1 MAKSILFIIDPIQGL
16 KKDKDTSLL
25 LMKTSMEIGH
35 QVFFCSH
42 NEISLK
48 NNIPYGKIKEVKKF
62 NDEFSEVVERQVN
75 LNQLDVIF
83 IRKDPPFNK
92 DYLFLTISLS
102 LLKKPK
108 IINCPQSLQCHNEKL
123 SILNFPKLTP
133 KTLVSSNLKEITQFI
148 SKYKQVVCKPI
159 DEMAGNKI
167 FLLKKNDPNINVT
180 LEILTDN
187 YSTLIMIQE
196 YIPEIRNG
204 DKRIIIVNGE
214 PLPYGLLRIP
224 KKNDF
229 RGNLAKG
236 GKAKIFKLSPSDLK
250 ITETIKPY
258 LNVHH
263 LNFVGIDV
271 IGNYLT
277 EINITSPTGL
287 VEIQKLTKQN
297 VAKTVIQNLF

>member
-25 LMKTSMEIGH
+25 LMKTCMEIGH

-42 NEISLK
+42 NDISLK

-62 NDEFSEVVERQVN
+62 DNEYPELIERQVN
-75 LNQLDVIF
+75 LNQLDGIF
-83 IRKDPPFNK
+83 IRKDPPFDK

-108 IINCPQSLQCHNEKL
+108 IINSPQALQCHNEKL
-123 SILNFPKLTP
+123 SILNFPKLIP

-180 LEILTDN
+180 LEVLTDN

-196 YIPEIRNG
+196 YIPEIRKG

-224 KKNDF
+224 KKTDF

-250 ITETIKPY
+250 ITEAVKPY
-258 LNVHH
+258 LIEHN

-297 VAKTVIQNLF
+297 VAKTVIKNLF

>member
-1 MAKSILFIIDPIQGL
+1 MAKSILFIIDPIQDL
-16 KKDKDTSLL
+16 NKEKDTSLL
-25 LMKTSMEIGH
+25 LMRTSIEIGH
-35 QVFFCSH
+35 HVYFCSH
-42 NEISLK
+42 TDISLK
-48 NNIPYGKIKEVKKF
+48 SNIPHGKIKEIKSF
-62 NDEFSEVVERQVN
+62 NNEKLEVVEKQFN

-92 DYLFLTISLS
+92 DYLFLTISLG
-102 LLKKPK
+102 LLKNPK
-108 IINCPQSLQCHNEKL
+108 IINCPHALQSHNEKL
-123 SILNFPKLTP
+123 SILNFPKLIP
-133 KTLVSSNLKEITQFI
+133 KTLVSSQLKDITQFI
-148 SKYKQVVCKPI
+148 AKYKQVVCKPI

-180 LEILTDN
+180 LEVLTDN

-196 YIPEIRNG
+196 YIPEIRKG
-204 DKRIIIVNGE
+204 DKRIIMVNGE
-214 PLPYGLLRIP
+214 PLPNGLLRIP
-224 KKNDF
+224 KKSDF

-236 GKAKIFKLSPSDLK
+236 GKAKIFKLSPSDIN
-250 ITETIKPY
+250 ITQSIKPY
-258 LNVHH
+258 LIEHN

-297 VAKTVIQNLF
+297 VAKTVIQSLF

>member
-1 MAKSILFIIDPIQGL
+1 
-16 KKDKDTSLL
+16 
-25 LMKTSMEIGH
+25 MKTSMEIGY

-42 NEISLK
+42 NDISLK
-48 NNIPYGKIKEVKKF
+48 NNIPHGKIKEVKKF
-62 NDEFSEVVERQVN
+62 DNEYPELIESQVN
-75 LNQLDVIF
+75 LNQLDGIF

-108 IINCPQSLQCHNEKL
+108 IINCPQSLQSHNEKL
-123 SILNFPKLTP
+123 SILNFPKLIP
-133 KTLVSSNLKEITQFI
+133 KTLVSSNLKEIAQFI
-148 SKYKQVVCKPI
+148 SKYKEVVCKPI

-180 LEILTDN
+180 LEVLTDN

-196 YIPEIRNG
+196 YIPEIKKG
-204 DKRIIIVNGE
+204 DKRIIIVNGQ

-224 KKNDF
+224 KKTDF

-236 GKAKIFKLSPSDLK
+236 GKAKVFKLSSSDLK
-250 ITETIKPY
+250 ITEAVKPY
-258 LNVHH
+258 LMEHN

-297 VAKTVIQNLF
+297 VAKTVIKNLF

>member
-1 MAKSILFIIDPIQGL
+1 MAKSILFIIDPIQDL
-16 KKDKDTSLL
+16 NKEKDTSLL
-25 LMKTSMEIGH
+25 LMRTSIEIGH
-35 QVFFCSH
+35 HVYFCSH
-42 NEISLK
+42 TDISLK
-48 NNIPYGKIKEVKKF
+48 SNIPYGKIKEIKSF
-62 NDEFSEVVERQVN
+62 NNEKLEVVEKQFN

-92 DYLFLTISLS
+92 DYLFLTISLG

-108 IINCPQSLQCHNEKL
+108 IINCPHALQSHNEKL
-123 SILNFPKLTP
+123 SILNFPKLIP
-133 KTLVSSNLKEITQFI
+133 KTLVSSQLKDITQFI
-148 SKYKQVVCKPI
+148 AKYKQVVCKPI

-180 LEILTDN
+180 LEVLTDN

-196 YIPEIRNG
+196 YIPEIRKG
-204 DKRIIIVNGE
+204 DKRIIMVNGE
-214 PLPYGLLRIP
+214 PLPNGLLRIP
-224 KKNDF
+224 KKSDF

-236 GKAKIFKLSPSDLK
+236 GKAKIFKLSPSD
-250 ITETIKPY
+250 INIAQSIKPY
-258 LNVHH
+258 LIKRN

-297 VAKTVIQNLF
+297 VAKTVIQSLF

>member
-35 QVFFCSH
+35 QVFLCSH
-42 NEISLK
+42 NDISLK

-62 NDEFSEVVERQVN
+62 DNEYPELVERQVN
-75 LNQLDVIF
+75 LNQLDGIF

-123 SILNFPKLTP
+123 SILNFPKLIP
-133 KTLVSSNLKEITQFI
+133 KTLVSSNLDEITQFI
-148 SKYKQVVCKPI
+148 SKYNQAVCKPI

-180 LEILTDN
+180 LEVLTDN
-187 YSTLIMIQE
+187 YLTLIMIQE
-196 YIPEIRNG
+196 YIPEIRKG

-224 KKNDF
+224 KKTDF

-250 ITETIKPY
+250 ITEAVKPY
-258 LNVHH
+258 LIEHN